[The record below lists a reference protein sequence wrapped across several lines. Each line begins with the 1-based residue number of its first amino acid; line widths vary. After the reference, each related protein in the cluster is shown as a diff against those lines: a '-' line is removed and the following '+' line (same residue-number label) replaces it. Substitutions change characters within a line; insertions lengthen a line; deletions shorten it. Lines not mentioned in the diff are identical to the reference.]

1 MTDVREWNG
10 HSGPVLDEHGG
21 FSIVDC
27 KGCRFKHSL
36 PIPEPDHQNSYYAD
50 DFMEERP
57 LYLDR
62 YLEDL
67 DWWRMVC
74 EEKYEILEGLLPRN
88 RRSLLD
94 IGCGLGL
101 FSQIGAE
108 RGWTPVGI
116 EPARQSASYARSQ
129 GVEVI
134 NEPLS
139 DSLVKRLETFD
150 VIHMHEVLEHLSDP
164 AETLRMVRSLRAPE
178 GLLCVVVPNDYNPL
192 QSLLRGRGVPPW
204 WVVPPVHLNYF
215 DFDSLGGLLERSGFR
230 VERRLATFPMELFLL
245 MGENYVGNDS
255 LGRSCHGR
263 RKALEL
269 LLRGS
274 DRGALKTA
282 LYESFAEQGIGREI
296 LMVARRERDGD

>member
-10 HSGPVLDEHGG
+10 HSGPVLDEHEG
-21 FSIVDC
+21 FTIVDC
-27 KGCRFKHSL
+27 KGCGFKHSL
-36 PIPEPDHQNSYYAD
+36 PVPEPEHQNSYYAD

-67 DWWRMVC
+67 DWWQMVC
-74 EEKYEILEGLLPRN
+74 EEKYEILEGLLPPD
-88 RRSLLD
+88 RRKLLD
-94 IGCGLGL
+94 VGCGLGL
-101 FSQIGAE
+101 FCRTGAE
-108 RGWTPVGI
+108 RGWDTLGI

-139 DSLVKRLETFD
+139 ESLLDRLETFD

-164 AETLRMVRSLRAPE
+164 RGTLRMLRSLLSPN

-192 QSLLRGRGVPPW
+192 QSLLRDRGFPPW

-215 DFDSLGGLLERSGFR
+215 DFDSLEGLLERSGLH
-230 VERRLATFPMELFLL
+230 VERKLATFPMELFLL

-269 LLRGS
+269 TLRAAG
-274 DRGALKTA
+274 RGTLKTA
-282 LYESFAEQGIGREI
+282 LYGAFAEQGIGREI
-296 LMVARRERDGD
+296 VMFARREADDD